1 MIAAIRAHW
10 DVEGINRAACESQK
24 RRHMLRAALAQGQ
37 RPPWDWQ
44 PPNDAAKQYV
54 RSGDSPTLTKI
65 RSRLPYRA
73 PVPPDHPR
81 KTEDK
86 P

>member
-1 MIAAIRAHW
+1 MIAAIRTHW
-10 DVEGINRAACESQK
+10 DVARVDRTARESQA
-24 RRHMLRAALAQGQ
+24 RRHMLRDALGHGR

-44 PPNDAAKQYV
+44 PPSDAAKQYV

-86 P
+86 S